1 MKKLGVGVRVRYIG
15 GQQRYANAVLYLL
28 IGRTGV
34 IAARSTV
41 EGMDW
46 LVEMDEGA
54 YDIDAMASALVPID
68 DNESDAHTT
77 AAEVAATSNERKTVN
92 NEPTL
97 EDDTFVDPA
106 IANCCLT
113 LWERKDG
120 AMTNAVQLLVRPTDV
135 RGDESGGHP
144 GERFVMVTITREEV
158 AAMLKALN
166 EDAALC
172 LASVGADRDPARH

>member
-1 MKKLGVGVRVRYIG
+1 M
-15 GQQRYANAVLYLL
+15 
-28 IGRTGV
+28 
-34 IAARSTV
+34 
-41 EGMDW
+41 
-46 LVEMDEGA
+46 
-54 YDIDAMASALVPID
+54 
-68 DNESDAHTT
+68 
-77 AAEVAATSNERKTVN
+77 N

-97 EDDTFVDPA
+97 DDDTFVDPA

-135 RGDESGGHP
+135 RADESGGHP

-172 LASVGADRDPARH
+172 LAAVGADRDQSRH